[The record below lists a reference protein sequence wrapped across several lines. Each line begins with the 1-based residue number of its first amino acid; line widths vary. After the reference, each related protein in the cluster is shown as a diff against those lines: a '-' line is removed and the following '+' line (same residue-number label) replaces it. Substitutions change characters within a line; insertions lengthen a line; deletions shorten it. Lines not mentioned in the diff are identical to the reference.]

1 MPETQMPETHALRL
15 ADRISRAILEGEY
28 APGTRLEEAGLAAR
42 HGLSRT
48 PVREALA
55 EVCARGLAERRP
67 YRGVEVVVPDRGALL
82 DRFEALAEVEAL
94 CAGLAAHRGR
104 LEDMLALEDC
114 LTRMEGA
121 GPEAYGQL
129 NFDLHTRIHAM
140 VGNPEIT
147 RLADGLRLRLEAVRR
162 AQLGRPERLGRSMD
176 EHRLLVGAICN
187 RDAEGAA
194 ALMRR
199 HLRSAAAE
207 VLALLDQRAG

>member
-1 MPETQMPETHALRL
+1 MSETSALRL
-15 ADRISRAILEGEY
+15 ADLISQAILDGDY
-28 APGTRLEEAGLAAR
+28 PPGTRLEEAGLAAR
-42 HGLSRT
+42 YGLSRT

-67 YRGVEVVVPDRGALL
+67 YRGVEVVVPDRAALL

-104 LEDMLALEDC
+104 MEEMLALEEC

-121 GPEAYGQL
+121 AAEDYAQL
-129 NFDLHTRIHAM
+129 NHDLHARIHAM

-147 RLADGLRLRLEAVRR
+147 RLAEGLRLRLEPARR
-162 AQLGRPERLGRSMD
+162 AQLARAGRIPRSQQ
-176 EHRLLVGAICN
+176 EHRDLVAAICN
-187 RDAEGAA
+187 RDAERAS

-199 HLRSAAAE
+199 HLHAAAAE
-207 VLALLDQRAG
+207 LLALLDGTKE